1 VLEVKPP
8 WSLILS
14 MVFFALIVGAL
25 ARNEIISATI
35 ANGAVAILC
44 FVPAVW
50 YVLAY
55 WNTRAEPLYWG
66 LAVNAVGWMAAGL
79 SFLFIG
85 SARKAL
91 FVMAAVCII
100 VGGVVGFYA
109 LRNDPES
116 PLSDRT

>member
-1 VLEVKPP
+1 MLEVKPP
-8 WSLILS
+8 WSLILG
-14 MVFFALIVGAL
+14 MLLFALTIGAL
-25 ARNEIISATI
+25 ARNEIITPAI
-35 ANGAVAILC
+35 ANGAVAVLC
-44 FVPAVW
+44 FIPAVW
-50 YVLAY
+50 YLVAY

-66 LAVNAVGWMAAGL
+66 LAVNAVGWLAAGL

-91 FVMAAVCII
+91 FVMAAVSII

-116 PLSDRT
+116 PLSNRP